1 MSTPAH
7 PRAPRLTEPELRRSL
22 DELDAKIRTLRNRA
36 HATAAGSPNTYQ
48 QHADAL
54 ETKRGQLAEQLSR
67 LAAAP
72 AAGSDPGAWVH
83 IRRGV
88 DALSDDVQTLL

>member
-7 PRAPRLTEPELRRSL
+7 PRAPQLSEAELRKSL
-22 DELDAKIRTLRNRA
+22 TELDAKIQTLRNRT

-54 ETKRGQLAEQLSR
+54 EIKRAQLADQLNQSP
-67 LAAAP
+67 AP
-72 AAGSDPGAWVH
+72 ADGSEPSVWTQ
-83 IRRGV
+83 IRRGIES
-88 DALSDDVQTLL
+88 LGNDVKAIL

>member
-54 ETKRGQLAEQLSR
+54 ETKRGQLAEQLGQ
-67 LAAAP
+67 APAAP
-72 AAGSDPGAWVH
+72 ADGPEPGAGAHV
-83 IRRGV
+83 RRGI
-88 DALSDDVQTLL
+88 DALDDGERAPL